1 MNQGLQHR
9 IANAVEAMANGGQR
23 TRGVTP
29 TPQGVHLTLKGT
41 RAGIPPEDIA
51 YLLAPFSP
59 SNPTAPVR
67 T

>member
-1 MNQGLQHR
+1 MNQALQHR
-9 IANAVEAMANGGQR
+9 IANAVEAMAHRDQR
-23 TRGVTP
+23 TRGF
-29 TPQGVHLTLKGT
+29 
-41 RAGIPPEDIA
+41 IPPEDIT